1 TYPEPVE
8 HCNICRWFRECDAK
22 RRADDHLSLVADIRR
37 QQRDQ
42 FEEWNA
48 ETMAKLAALPIP
60 LVERPRHGS
69 KEAYER
75 AREQARLQVHGRTE
89 NKLVRELLLPVAAGM
104 GFCRLPEPSP
114 GDVFMDF
121 EGDPFVGEQGQQYLF
136 GFAVQDAD
144 GELHYEKRWA
154 LNREEEKKGF
164 EWLVDEIMRRREADP
179 KMHVYHFGAYE
190 PGAMKR
196 LMGMHAT
203 REDEIDQ
210 MLRAGV
216 LVDLHQAFKQGV
228 RASVEEYSLKKIE
241 AFYGFQR
248 NTRPE
253 ASRMAMRYIEH
264 RLELGWGDGALPERE
279 REAMEGYN
287 SEDCLS
293 TAKLRDWLEDE
304 RRKLIADGTDVPRF
318 VDREEG
324 PSEELDER
332 QKRVAALV
340 GHLTAGIPA
349 EVNERTKEQQARW
362 LLAQLLD
369 WHRRDAKPKAWRYFD
384 LRGMDDSDLMEEK
397 DAISGLVWMGRV
409 TCPDGSIAD
418 RYSFPNQETSV
429 RADEKKEVH
438 HKGQRIGTVA
448 EVNPVARTV
457 DIKKDGGAE
466 GFHPTS
472 IFVKEPYRNAQAQQD
487 SLYRLGCWVRDNG
500 ITASGPW
507 QAARSFL
514 LREPPKL
521 SNSETLRVSDT
532 EDFADELARI
542 VSALNFSVLAVQG
555 PPGSGKTTSA
565 ARAIDTLVT
574 RRKMKIGVT
583 ALSHSVI
590 RHLLKTIGIEGS
602 GRVRRMHKSDKKYD
616 GTIEGIQV
624 TTTNPAA
631 LKALRQ
637 GSVDVLGGTAFLWA
651 REEFA
656 NSVDVLFVDEA
667 SQVSLADVQ
676 AISQAAESVV
686 LIGDPQ
692 QLARPGEA
700 SHPPGA
706 ELSGLE
712 HILMDPQFGML
723 KTMPSSLGL
732 FIGETKRLHP
742 NICSFTSEIFYEGR
756 LHARAFTQSRVLEG
770 HGWLKGA
777 GLWFVPV
784 EHQGNRNSS
793 PEEVE
798 VVARIARGL
807 LKPEVKW
814 FYSAGNSQRLREK
827 DILIVAPYNAQV
839 ADLSAR
845 LPNISIGTVDK
856 FQGQQAAVVIY
867 SLTTSSPEDAPR
879 GMEFLYSL
887 NRLNVAT
894 SRGMSI
900 VIVVGSP
907 LLFEPECHTPR
918 QMQLANALCRYRE
931 LATTVD
937 EAHL

>member
-1 TYPEPVE
+1 
-8 HCNICRWFRECDAK
+8 
-22 RRADDHLSLVADIRR
+22 
-37 QQRDQ
+37 
-42 FEEWNA
+42 
-48 ETMAKLAALPIP
+48 
-60 LVERPRHGS
+60 
-69 KEAYER
+69 
-75 AREQARLQVHGRTE
+75 
-89 NKLVRELLLPVAAGM
+89 
-104 GFCRLPEPSP
+104 
-114 GDVFMDF
+114 
-121 EGDPFVGEQGQQYLF
+121 
-136 GFAVQDAD
+136 
-144 GELHYEKRWA
+144 
-154 LNREEEKKGF
+154 
-164 EWLVDEIMRRREADP
+164 
-179 KMHVYHFGAYE
+179 
-190 PGAMKR
+190 
-196 LMGMHAT
+196 
-203 REDEIDQ
+203 
-210 MLRAGV
+210 V

-228 RASVEEYSLKKIE
+228 RASVEEYSLKKVE
-241 AFYGFQR
+241 PFYGFER
-248 NTRPE
+248 KTPLE
-253 ASRMAMRYIEH
+253 KSRTAMRYVEH
-264 RLELGWGDGALPERE
+264 RLELGWGDEEVPESVRE
-279 REAMEGYN
+279 VMEGYN
-287 SEDCLS
+287 SEDCFS
-293 TAKLRDWLEDE
+293 TAALRDWLEEE
-304 RRKLIADGTDVPRF
+304 RRKLVEEGTEVPRF
-318 VDREEG
+318 IDREEG
-324 PSEELDER
+324 ASEELDER

-340 GHLTAGIPA
+340 EKLTDGIPA
-349 EVNERTKEQQARW
+349 EVKDRTQEPQARW

-369 WHRRDAKPKAWRYFD
+369 WHRRDAKPKASRYFD

-397 DAISGLVWMGRV
+397 DAISGLVWIGEV

-438 HKGQRIGTVA
+438 HKNQRIGAVVGM
-448 EVNPVARTV
+448 EPVTRTI
-457 DIKKDGGAE
+457 DIKKDRNAE

-472 IFVKEPYRNAQAQQD
+472 IFVKEPYRNAKAQQD
-487 SLYRLGCWVRDNG
+487 SLYRLGCWVRDIG
-500 ITASGPW
+500 ITGSGPW

-514 LREPPKL
+514 LRQPPEL
-521 SNSETLRVSDT
+521 SNSESLRVSDT
-532 EDFADELARI
+532 EDFGDELARI

-574 RRKMKIGVT
+574 KRRMKIGVT

-590 RHLLKTIGIEGS
+590 RHLLKTIASEAS
-602 GRVRRMHKSDKKYD
+602 GRVRCLHKSDKKYD
-616 GTIEGIQV
+616 CTIEGIEA
-624 TTTNPAA
+624 TTTNAAA
-631 LKALRQ
+631 LKALKQ

-656 NSVDVLFVDEA
+656 NSIDVLFVDEA
-667 SQVSLADVQ
+667 SQVSLADVL

-712 HILMDPQFGML
+712 HILMDRQLGML

-742 NICSFTSEIFYEGR
+742 NICSFTSETFYEGR
-756 LHARAFTQSRVLEG
+756 LHARAFTQSQVLEG
-770 HGWLKGA
+770 HAWLNGA
-777 GLWFVPV
+777 GLWFVQV
-784 EHQGNRNSS
+784 EHEGNRNSS

-798 VVARIARGL
+798 VVARIVRGL

-814 FYSAGNSQRLREK
+814 FYSAGNSRTLKEK

-839 ADLSAR
+839 ADLSAQ
-845 LPNISIGTVDK
+845 LPSISIGTVDK

-867 SLTTSSPEDAPR
+867 SMTTSSPADAPR

-894 SRGMSI
+894 SRAMSN
-900 VIVVGSP
+900 VIIVGSSR
-907 LLFEPECHTPR
+907 LFEPECHTPR

-937 EAHL
+937 GSHL